1 MVLCIL
7 IEFSVMFF
15 FFFSFG
21 IIPMIVMCVVPI
33 FDVDP
38 F

>member
-7 IEFSVMFF
+7 IEFSVMF